1 MFDFL
6 KAIILAGAALGC
18 AVHGFARDY
27 VITDYGV
34 QQGDSTLLQTSAIQ
48 AVIDRA
54 EADGG
59 GRVVVPQGTYLT
71 GALFFKPGTKLH
83 LEKDATL
90 KGSDEIENFP
100 SYPRVWRAAAS
111 TIMPP
116 LSMPTTSTVSQSPA
130 AAPSTA
136 TAWKYWK
143 NSGICAAKRAK
154 EGRSCTN
161 LEVRR
166 PRLVFVWGCDSV
178 RLMA

>member
-90 KGSDEIENFP
+90 KGSDEIENF
-100 SYPRVWRAAAS
+100 RVWRAAAS

-136 TAWKYWK
+136 TA
-143 NSGICAAKRAK
+143 
-154 EGRSCTN
+154 
-161 LEVRR
+161 
-166 PRLVFVWGCDSV
+166 
-178 RLMA
+178 